1 MVPAVLAV
9 LGLTGAGAARVAAI
23 ELMPFLLVVSAV
35 LLGRAHYQIHV
46 RQQGRPW
53 TRRVV
58 WIATVLVVGMW
69 LPRLW

>member
-1 MVPAVLAV
+1 MLAL
-9 LGLTGAGAARVAAI
+9 LGLAGAGAARVAAI
-23 ELMPFLLVVSAV
+23 KLMPYLLVVSVV
-35 LLGRAHYQIHV
+35 LLGRAHYQSHV

-69 LPRLW
+69 LPRFW